1 MNRLK
6 RVVVVCMMMASLMI
20 PLSTPEFDSI
30 SGVVSTSD
38 AASVRYTKKQAGRK
52 LEKWWSIKNR
62 DIISDSSTGFY
73 CEYTKKNRKGY
84 FFEVYTFHLNSNNE
98 MSGIICRGSYS
109 VNKYTGHVSVV
120 SEY

>member
-62 DIISDSSTGFY
+62 DPILPQAFTASLQRRIGKHIFLK
-73 CEYTKKNRKGY
+73 CIR
-84 FFEVYTFHLNSNNE
+84 F
-98 MSGIICRGSYS
+98 I
-109 VNKYTGHVSVV
+109 
-120 SEY
+120 